1 MKKVL
6 PLILLILALVF
17 TSCTMKKS
25 EKLYP
30 VLKYTDKDASYVFIN
45 KDNEVKIDKHFEDVL
60 KAFEDDYAVV
70 IENGKVA
77 IINREGEDVLSGIEN
92 VYQIKD
98 GLVTVKNKDKTE
110 LVDLE
115 TKEVLLKY
123 DYILIGENKV
133 LSYLEGDKWGYRT
146 LDGEKT
152 LAAQFEEAYPF
163 GKNSGVA
170 VKDGK
175 VVIVD
180 GEMNVK
186 ETNYTES
193 YKINDETIL
202 AREGDKQLLL
212 DLNGDVVN
220 PGVKGDLT
228 EVYGGMYTVFDRKNG
243 ELVKKVYTLKGEPV
257 SDEVFTD
264 VRLLGNGFFAANNGE
279 LFALYSE
286 KEGRV
291 TDFKYDFLSAES
303 FDVNGGFVTG
313 VSKGVGELLD
323 KSGNIKKTIGKNIES
338 FMKDENLFITSDYG
352 KITYFDLDGNAIE
365 KSPKISPLGTVKVLI
380 DEKDGKN
387 YLFIVSKD
395 TNEKLNASLKAI
407 ADRIT
412 TEKNVTYDYRL
423 EGDILYATLKA
434 HDKSY
439 PFMVDIYTGGVVD
452 AKDIFIDEAAIE
464 TLVNQKKTEEN
475 MQGDVELVCFS
486 FDSDLKMVLRSD
498 KEYFVDIPREEIEN
512 YLDLT
517 GGEFFKSLLAPK
529 INK

>member
-243 ELVKKVYTLKGEPV
+243 ELVKKVYTLKGESV

-291 TDFKYDFLSAES
+291 TDYKYDFLSAES

-365 KSPKISPLGTVKVLI
+365 KSPKISPLGNVKVLI

-395 TNEKLNASLKAI
+395 TNEKLNASLKSI

-423 EGDILYATLKA
+423 EGDILYATLKM

-439 PFMVDIYTGGVVD
+439 PFMVDIYTGEVVD

-475 MQGDVELVCFS
+475 MQGDVELVCFY

>member
-110 LVDLE
+110 LIDLK

-291 TDFKYDFLSAES
+291 TDYKYDFLSAES

-365 KSPKISPLGTVKVLI
+365 KSPKISPLGNVKVLI

-395 TNEKLNASLKAI
+395 TNEKLNASLKSI

-439 PFMVDIYTGGVVD
+439 PFMVDIYTGEVVD

>member
-30 VLKYTDKDASYVFIN
+30 VLKYTDNDASYVFIN
-45 KDNEVKIDKHFEDVL
+45 KDNELKIDKHFEDVL

-98 GLVTVKNKDKTE
+98 GLVTVKNEDKTE

-291 TDFKYDFLSAES
+291 TDYKYDFLSAES

-395 TNEKLNASLKAI
+395 TNEKLNASLKSI

-423 EGDILYATLKA
+423 EGDILYAALKT

-439 PFMVDIYTGGVVD
+439 PFMVDIYTGEVVD

>member
-17 TSCTMKKS
+17 ASCTMKKS

-264 VRLLGNGFFAANNGE
+264 VRLLGNGFFAAHNGE

-291 TDFKYDFLSAES
+291 TDYKYDFLSAES

-395 TNEKLNASLKAI
+395 TNEKLNASLKSI

-423 EGDILYATLKA
+423 EGDILYATLKT

-439 PFMVDIYTGGVVD
+439 PFMVDIYTGEVVD

>member
-6 PLILLILALVF
+6 PLILLILALAF

-77 IINREGEDVLSGIEN
+77 IINREGEDALSGIEN

-193 YKINDETIL
+193 YK
-202 AREGDKQLLL
+202 
-212 DLNGDVVN
+212 
-220 PGVKGDLT
+220 
-228 EVYGGMYTVFDRKNG
+228 
-243 ELVKKVYTLKGEPV
+243 
-257 SDEVFTD
+257 
-264 VRLLGNGFFAANNGE
+264 
-279 LFALYSE
+279 
-286 KEGRV
+286 
-291 TDFKYDFLSAES
+291 
-303 FDVNGGFVTG
+303 
-313 VSKGVGELLD
+313 
-323 KSGNIKKTIGKNIES
+323 
-338 FMKDENLFITSDYG
+338 
-352 KITYFDLDGNAIE
+352 
-365 KSPKISPLGTVKVLI
+365 
-380 DEKDGKN
+380 
-387 YLFIVSKD
+387 
-395 TNEKLNASLKAI
+395 
-407 ADRIT
+407 
-412 TEKNVTYDYRL
+412 
-423 EGDILYATLKA
+423 
-434 HDKSY
+434 
-439 PFMVDIYTGGVVD
+439 
-452 AKDIFIDEAAIE
+452 
-464 TLVNQKKTEEN
+464 
-475 MQGDVELVCFS
+475 
-486 FDSDLKMVLRSD
+486 
-498 KEYFVDIPREEIEN
+498 
-512 YLDLT
+512 
-517 GGEFFKSLLAPK
+517 
-529 INK
+529 

>member
-30 VLKYTDKDASYVFIN
+30 VLKYTDNDASYVFIN
-45 KDNEVKIDKHFEDVL
+45 KDNELKIDKHFEDVL

-291 TDFKYDFLSAES
+291 TDYKYDFLSAES

-365 KSPKISPLGTVKVLI
+365 KSPKISPLGNVKVLI

-395 TNEKLNASLKAI
+395 TNEKLNASLKSI

-439 PFMVDIYTGGVVD
+439 PFMVDIYTGEVVD

-498 KEYFVDIPREEIEN
+498 KEYFVEIPREEIEN

>member
-30 VLKYTDKDASYVFIN
+30 VLKYTDNDASYVFIN
-45 KDNEVKIDKHFEDVL
+45 KDNELKIDKHFEDVL

-291 TDFKYDFLSAES
+291 TDYKYDFLSAES

-395 TNEKLNASLKAI
+395 TNEKLNASLKSI

-439 PFMVDIYTGGVVD
+439 PFMVDIYTGEVVD

>member
-291 TDFKYDFLSAES
+291 TDYKYDFLSAES

-395 TNEKLNASLKAI
+395 TNEKLNASLKSI

-423 EGDILYATLKA
+423 EGDILYATLKT

-439 PFMVDIYTGGVVD
+439 PFMVDIYTGEVVD

>member
-30 VLKYTDKDASYVFIN
+30 VLKYTDNDASYVFIN
-45 KDNEVKIDKHFEDVL
+45 KDNELKIDKHFEDVL

-77 IINREGEDVLSGIEN
+77 IINHEGEDVLSGIEN

-175 VVIVD
+175 VMIVD

-291 TDFKYDFLSAES
+291 TDYKYDFLSAES

-395 TNEKLNASLKAI
+395 TNEKLNASLKSI

-439 PFMVDIYTGGVVD
+439 PFMVDIYTGEIVD

>member
-110 LVDLE
+110 LIDLK

-133 LSYLEGDKWGYRT
+133 LSYLEGEKWGYRT

-291 TDFKYDFLSAES
+291 TDYKYDFLSAES

-323 KSGNIKKTIGKNIES
+323 KSGNIKKTIGENIDS
-338 FMKDENLFITSDYG
+338 IMKDENLFITSDYG

-365 KSPKISPLGTVKVLI
+365 KSPKINPLGTVKVLI

-439 PFMVDIYTGGVVD
+439 PFMVDIYTGEVVD
-452 AKDIFIDEAAIE
+452 AKDIFIDETAIE

>member
-110 LVDLE
+110 LIDLK

-291 TDFKYDFLSAES
+291 TDYKYDFLSAES

-395 TNEKLNASLKAI
+395 TNEKLNASLKSI

-423 EGDILYATLKA
+423 EGDILYATLKT

-439 PFMVDIYTGGVVD
+439 PFMVDIYTGEVVD

>member
-30 VLKYTDKDASYVFIN
+30 VLKYTDNDASYVFIN
-45 KDNEVKIDKHFEDVL
+45 KDNELKIDKHFEDVL

-115 TKEVLLKY
+115 TKEVILKY

-291 TDFKYDFLSAES
+291 TDYKYDFLSAES

-395 TNEKLNASLKAI
+395 TNEKLNASLKSI

-423 EGDILYATLKA
+423 EGDILYATLKT

-439 PFMVDIYTGGVVD
+439 PFMVDIYTGEVVD

>member
-291 TDFKYDFLSAES
+291 TDYKYDFLSAES

-395 TNEKLNASLKAI
+395 TNEKLNASLKSI

-439 PFMVDIYTGGVVD
+439 PFMVDIYTGEVVD

>member
-30 VLKYTDKDASYVFIN
+30 VLKYTDNDASYVFIN
-45 KDNEVKIDKHFEDVL
+45 KDKELKIDKHFEDVL

-291 TDFKYDFLSAES
+291 TDYKYDFLSAES

-395 TNEKLNASLKAI
+395 TNEKLNASLKSI

>member
-6 PLILLILALVF
+6 PLILLILVLVF

-110 LVDLE
+110 LIDLK

-365 KSPKISPLGTVKVLI
+365 KSPKISPLGNVKVLI

-395 TNEKLNASLKAI
+395 TNEKLNASLKSI

-423 EGDILYATLKA
+423 EGDILYATLKT

-439 PFMVDIYTGGVVD
+439 PFMVDIYTGEVVD

-475 MQGDVELVCFS
+475 MQGDVELVCFY

-517 GGEFFKSLLAPK
+517 EGEFFKSLLAPK

>member
-45 KDNEVKIDKHFEDVL
+45 KDNELKIDKHFEDVL

-77 IINREGEDVLSGIEN
+77 IINHEGEDVLSGIEN

-257 SDEVFTD
+257 SEEVFTD

-286 KEGRV
+286 KDGRV
-291 TDFKYDFLSAES
+291 TDYKYDFLSAES

-323 KSGNIKKTIGKNIES
+323 KSGNIKKTIGENIDS
-338 FMKDENLFITSDYG
+338 IMKDENLFITSDYG

-365 KSPKISPLGTVKVLI
+365 KSPKLNPVGNVKILI

-395 TNEKLNASLKAI
+395 TNEKLNASLKSI

-439 PFMVDIYTGGVVD
+439 PFMVDIYTGEVVD

>member
-30 VLKYTDKDASYVFIN
+30 VLKYTDNDASYVFIN
-45 KDNEVKIDKHFEDVL
+45 KDNELKIDKHFEDVL

-291 TDFKYDFLSAES
+291 TDYKYDFLSAES

-395 TNEKLNASLKAI
+395 TNEKLNASLKSI

-423 EGDILYATLKA
+423 EGDILYATLKT

-439 PFMVDIYTGGVVD
+439 PFMVDIYTGEVVD

-517 GGEFFKSLLAPK
+517 EGEFFKSLLAPK

>member
-291 TDFKYDFLSAES
+291 TDYKYDFLSAES

-365 KSPKISPLGTVKVLI
+365 KSPKISPLGNVKVLM

-395 TNEKLNASLKAI
+395 TNEKLNASLKSI

-423 EGDILYATLKA
+423 EGDILYATLKT

-439 PFMVDIYTGGVVD
+439 PFMVDTYTGEVVD

>member
-30 VLKYTDKDASYVFIN
+30 VLKYTDNDASYVFIN
-45 KDNEVKIDKHFEDVL
+45 KDNELKIDKHFEDVL

-291 TDFKYDFLSAES
+291 TDYKYDFLSAES

-365 KSPKISPLGTVKVLI
+365 KSPKINPLGTVKVLI

-395 TNEKLNASLKAI
+395 TNEKLNASLKSI

-439 PFMVDIYTGGVVD
+439 PFMVDIYTGEVVD
-452 AKDIFIDEAAIE
+452 AKDIFIDESAIE

>member
-110 LVDLE
+110 LIDLK

-163 GKNSGVA
+163 GKKSGVA

-180 GEMNVK
+180 GDMNVK
-186 ETNYTES
+186 ETNYAES

-291 TDFKYDFLSAES
+291 TDYKYDFLSAES

-365 KSPKISPLGTVKVLI
+365 KSPKISPLGNVKVLI

-395 TNEKLNASLKAI
+395 TNEKLNASLKSI

-423 EGDILYATLKA
+423 EGDILYATLKT

-439 PFMVDIYTGGVVD
+439 PFMVDIYTGEVVD

>member
-110 LVDLE
+110 LVDLK

-352 KITYFDLDGNAIE
+352 KITYFDLDGNVIE

-395 TNEKLNASLKAI
+395 TNEKLNASLKSI

-439 PFMVDIYTGGVVD
+439 PFMVDIYTGEVVD

>member
-30 VLKYTDKDASYVFIN
+30 VLKYTDNDASYVFIN
-45 KDNEVKIDKHFEDVL
+45 KDNELKIDKHFEDVL

-77 IINREGEDVLSGIEN
+77 IINREGEVVLSGIVN

-291 TDFKYDFLSAES
+291 TDYKYDFLSAES

-439 PFMVDIYTGGVVD
+439 PFMVDIYTGEVVD

-475 MQGDVELVCFS
+475 MQGDVDLVCFS

>member
-30 VLKYTDKDASYVFIN
+30 VLKYTDNDASYVFIN
-45 KDNEVKIDKHFEDVL
+45 KDNELKIDKHFEDVL

-180 GEMNVK
+180 GEMNVE

-365 KSPKISPLGTVKVLI
+365 KSPKISPLGNVKVLI

-395 TNEKLNASLKAI
+395 TNEKLNASLKSI

-423 EGDILYATLKA
+423 EGDILYATLKT

-439 PFMVDIYTGGVVD
+439 PFMVDIYTGEVVD

>member
-30 VLKYTDKDASYVFIN
+30 VLKYTDNDASYVFIN
-45 KDNEVKIDKHFEDVL
+45 KDNELKIDKHFEDVL

-77 IINREGEDVLSGIEN
+77 IINHEGEDVLSGIEN

-291 TDFKYDFLSAES
+291 TDYKYDFLSAES

-395 TNEKLNASLKAI
+395 TNEKLNASLKSI

-423 EGDILYATLKA
+423 EGDILYATLKT

-439 PFMVDIYTGGVVD
+439 PFMVDTYTGEVVD

>member
-30 VLKYTDKDASYVFIN
+30 VLKYTDNDASYVFIN

-110 LVDLE
+110 LVDLK

-291 TDFKYDFLSAES
+291 TDYKYDFLSAES

-365 KSPKISPLGTVKVLI
+365 KSPKISPLGNVKVLI

-387 YLFIVSKD
+387 YLFIVSKNA
-395 TNEKLNASLKAI
+395 NEKLNASLKSI

-439 PFMVDIYTGGVVD
+439 PFMVDIYTGEVVD

>member
-6 PLILLILALVF
+6 PLILLILVLVF

-110 LVDLE
+110 LIDLK

-180 GEMNVK
+180 GEMNVE

-395 TNEKLNASLKAI
+395 TNEKLNASLKSI

-423 EGDILYATLKA
+423 EGDILYATLKT

-439 PFMVDIYTGGVVD
+439 PFMVDIYTGEVVD

>member
-115 TKEVLLKY
+115 TKEVILKY

-291 TDFKYDFLSAES
+291 TDYKYDFLSAES

-395 TNEKLNASLKAI
+395 TNEKLNASLKSI

-423 EGDILYATLKA
+423 EGDILYATLKT

-439 PFMVDIYTGGVVD
+439 PFMVDIYTGEVVD

>member
-243 ELVKKVYTLKGEPV
+243 ELVKKVYTLKGESV

-291 TDFKYDFLSAES
+291 TDYKYDFLSAES

-395 TNEKLNASLKAI
+395 TNEKLNASLKSI

-423 EGDILYATLKA
+423 EGDILYATLKT

-439 PFMVDIYTGGVVD
+439 PFMVDIYTGEVVD

>member
-6 PLILLILALVF
+6 PLILLVLALVF

-30 VLKYTDKDASYVFIN
+30 VLKYTDNDASYVFIN
-45 KDNEVKIDKHFEDVL
+45 KDNELKIDKHFEDVL
-60 KAFEDDYAVV
+60 KAYEDDYAVV
-70 IENGKVA
+70 IENAKVA

-291 TDFKYDFLSAES
+291 TDYKYDFLSAES

-365 KSPKISPLGTVKVLI
+365 KSPKISPLGNVKVLI

-395 TNEKLNASLKAI
+395 TNEKLNASLKSI

-439 PFMVDIYTGGVVD
+439 PFMVDIYTGEVVD

>member
-77 IINREGEDVLSGIEN
+77 IVNREGEDVLSGIEN

-291 TDFKYDFLSAES
+291 TDYKYDFLSAES

-395 TNEKLNASLKAI
+395 TNEKLNASLKSI

-423 EGDILYATLKA
+423 EGDILYATLKT

-439 PFMVDIYTGGVVD
+439 PFMVDIYTGEVVD

>member
-30 VLKYTDKDASYVFIN
+30 VLKYTDNDASYVFIN
-45 KDNEVKIDKHFEDVL
+45 KDNELKIDRHFEDVL

-98 GLVTVKNKDKTE
+98 GMVTVKNKDKTE

-146 LDGEKT
+146 FDGEKT

-291 TDFKYDFLSAES
+291 TDYKYDYLSAES

-352 KITYFDLDGNAIE
+352 KITYFDLDGNAIA

-395 TNEKLNASLKAI
+395 TNEKLNASLKSI

-439 PFMVDIYTGGVVD
+439 PFMVDIYTGEVVD

-464 TLVNQKKTEEN
+464 TLVNQKMTEEN

>member
-110 LVDLE
+110 LIDLK

-291 TDFKYDFLSAES
+291 TDYKYDFLSAES

-365 KSPKISPLGTVKVLI
+365 KSPKISPLGNVKVLI

-395 TNEKLNASLKAI
+395 TNEKLNASLKSI

-423 EGDILYATLKA
+423 EGDILYATLKT

-439 PFMVDIYTGGVVD
+439 PFMVDIYTGEVVD

-475 MQGDVELVCFS
+475 MQGDVELVCFY

-517 GGEFFKSLLAPK
+517 EGEFFKSLLAPK

>member
-70 IENGKVA
+70 IENGKVT

-110 LVDLE
+110 LVDLK

-264 VRLLGNGFFAANNGE
+264 VRLLGNGFFAANNGG

-395 TNEKLNASLKAI
+395 TNEKLNASLKSI

-439 PFMVDIYTGGVVD
+439 PFMVDIYTGEVVD

-517 GGEFFKSLLAPK
+517 EGEFFKSLLAPK

>member
-30 VLKYTDKDASYVFIN
+30 VLKYTDNDASYVFIN
-45 KDNEVKIDKHFEDVL
+45 KDNELKIDKHFEDVL

-98 GLVTVKNKDKTE
+98 GLVTVKNEDKTE

-291 TDFKYDFLSAES
+291 TDYKYDFLSAES

-365 KSPKISPLGTVKVLI
+365 KSPKIIPLGTVKVLI

-395 TNEKLNASLKAI
+395 TNEKLNASLKSI

-439 PFMVDIYTGGVVD
+439 PFMVDIYTGEVVD

>member
-17 TSCTMKKS
+17 ASCTMKKS

-180 GEMNVK
+180 GDMNVK
-186 ETNYTES
+186 ETNYAES

-264 VRLLGNGFFAANNGE
+264 VRLLGNGFFAAHNGE

-291 TDFKYDFLSAES
+291 TDYKYDFLSAES

-352 KITYFDLDGNAIE
+352 KITYFDQDGNAIE
-365 KSPKISPLGTVKVLI
+365 KSPKINPIGTLKVLI

-395 TNEKLNASLKAI
+395 TNEKLNASLKSI

-439 PFMVDIYTGGVVD
+439 PFMVDIYTGEVVD

>member
-30 VLKYTDKDASYVFIN
+30 VLKYTDNDASYVFIN
-45 KDNEVKIDKHFEDVL
+45 KDNELKIDKHFEDVL

-291 TDFKYDFLSAES
+291 TDYKYDFLSAES

-323 KSGNIKKTIGKNIES
+323 KSGNMKKTIGKNIES

-395 TNEKLNASLKAI
+395 TNEKLNASLKSI

-439 PFMVDIYTGGVVD
+439 PFMVDIYTGEVVD

>member
-30 VLKYTDKDASYVFIN
+30 VLKYTDNDASYVFIN
-45 KDNEVKIDKHFEDVL
+45 KDNELKIDKHFEDVL

-291 TDFKYDFLSAES
+291 TDYKYDFLSAES

-439 PFMVDIYTGGVVD
+439 PFMVDIYTGEVVD

>member
-45 KDNEVKIDKHFEDVL
+45 KDNELKIDKHFEDVL

-77 IINREGEDVLSGIEN
+77 IINHEGEDVLSGIEN

-257 SDEVFTD
+257 SEEVFTD

-291 TDFKYDFLSAES
+291 TDYKYDFLSAES

-323 KSGNIKKTIGKNIES
+323 KSGNIKKTIGENIDS
-338 FMKDENLFITSDYG
+338 IMKDENLFITSDYG

-365 KSPKISPLGTVKVLI
+365 KSPKLNPVGNVKILI

-395 TNEKLNASLKAI
+395 TNEKLNASLKSI

-439 PFMVDIYTGGVVD
+439 PFMVDIYTGEVVD

>member
-30 VLKYTDKDASYVFIN
+30 VLKYTDNDASYVFIN
-45 KDNEVKIDKHFEDVL
+45 KDNELKIDKHFEDVL

-98 GLVTVKNKDKTE
+98 GLVTVKNEDKTE

-291 TDFKYDFLSAES
+291 TDYKYDFLSAES

-365 KSPKISPLGTVKVLI
+365 KSPKIIPLGTVKVLI

-395 TNEKLNASLKAI
+395 TNEKLNASLKSI

-439 PFMVDIYTGGVVD
+439 PFMVDIYTGEVVD
-452 AKDIFIDEAAIE
+452 ARDIFIDEAAIE